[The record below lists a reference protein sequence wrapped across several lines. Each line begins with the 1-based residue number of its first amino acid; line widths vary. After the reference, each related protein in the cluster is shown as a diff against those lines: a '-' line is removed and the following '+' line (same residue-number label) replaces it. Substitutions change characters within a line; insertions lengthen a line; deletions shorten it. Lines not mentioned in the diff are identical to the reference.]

1 MFRITIGAGTKRHE
15 VEAQPQETPRN
26 IFSRLGISVENA
38 STYCNGARM
47 DAAEMDT
54 PLSQLGLDAN
64 AVNKLNVLAALKNA

>member
-1 MFRITIGAGTKRHE
+1 
-15 VEAQPQETPRN
+15 
-26 IFSRLGISVENA
+26 
-38 STYCNGARM
+38 M